1 MEIKESYDVIVVGA
15 GPGGALAAKKCA
27 EGGLKTL
34 LLEKRTLPRDKVCTG
49 MIMGP
54 WAHDIIGEEFGDIPG
69 WILADP
75 PFLKGHL
82 IHVSGAEPREIN
94 WKTPTGWRRD
104 IDFWM
109 VEKALAADVE
119 LISGARF
126 LGLSQGADLFD
137 VLVQKETERLRFQT
151 KFLVGADGAT
161 SRVRS
166 TLFPGL
172 KVPYASPLR
181 ICYQGSLDMEKDRC
195 HWFFPKRMPRPRFD
209 VNHKDDCF
217 LIEGSGIRDL
227 RSEIT
232 ETLTKFG
239 YDPSMKPIWKD
250 GCAIALLQAT
260 LVDGSFV
267 PCCGNALLVGDAG
280 GMVFPIT
287 FEGIGSALMSGR
299 IAGESI
305 LEANRTNKPAS
316 AIYREKVR
324 PVIHAIGQLQRISKA
339 LPSEPQT
346 DMESLS
352 RRITEA
358 YRKTLEIE

>member
-1 MEIKESYDVIVVGA
+1 MDLYDAIVVGA
-15 GPGGALAAKKCA
+15 GPGGVLAAKRCA

-54 WAHDIIGEEFGDIPG
+54 WAHGIIGEEFGDIPG
-69 WILADP
+69 EILADP

-82 IHVSGAEPREIN
+82 IHVSGTEPRQIN
-94 WKTPTGWRRD
+94 WKTPMGWRRD

-109 VEKALAADVE
+109 VEKALAAGVE
-119 LISGARF
+119 LITEARF
-126 LGLSQGADLFD
+126 LGVSQVHGLFN
-137 VLVQKETERLRFQT
+137 VLVRAEQEILGVQT

-166 TLFPGL
+166 ALFPDL

-181 ICYQGSLDMEKDRC
+181 ICYEGSLDLEEDRC
-195 HWFFPKRMPRPRFD
+195 HWFFPKSMPRPRFD
-209 VNHKDDCF
+209 VNHKDNCF
-217 LIEGSGIRDL
+217 LIEGSGIRQL

-239 YDPSMKPIWKD
+239 YNPSIKPIWKD
-250 GCAIALLQAT
+250 GCAIALLHT
-260 LVDGSFV
+260 SLVDGSFV
-267 PCCGNALLVGDAG
+267 PCRGNALLVGDAA

-299 IAGESI
+299 IAGEAI
-305 LEANRTNKPAS
+305 LEAHGTGALAS
-316 AIYREKVR
+316 VIYLEKAQ
-324 PVIHAIGQLQRISKA
+324 PVIHAIGQLQKIGNA
-339 LPSEPQT
+339 LPREPQS
-346 DMESLS
+346 DMKSLS

-358 YRKTLEIE
+358 YRKTLEIK